1 MIPMYVTDLKGM
13 AKPNQKTGEPGW
25 TIPDDNAL
33 RAATKQQYDS
43 TRQVREGNREDS
55 KQDNAPAA
63 LSDFAIVWVHKN
75 IARMDGE
82 DWCWFTLGVEH
93 VLSEPK
99 PLSTYS
105 PLKKRPYVMGIAI
118 IETHKIYPAGYPELG
133 REVQKEINETTNS
146 RQDNV
151 RLVINKRF
159 KVKRGR
165 QVDLKSLVRNVAGSV
180 TLVNEMDDVEP
191 FEFSDVTGS
200 SFQEQDR
207 LSAEMDE
214 LLGNFGNSSV
224 MNNRKLNE
232 TVGGMAMMNQGAN
245 QLTEYTLR
253 TFTETWT
260 EPVLASCSSSR
271 RPSRP
276 TSS

>member
-1 MIPMYVTDLKGM
+1 
-13 AKPNQKTGEPGW
+13 
-25 TIPDDNAL
+25 
-33 RAATKQQYDS
+33 
-43 TRQVREGNREDS
+43 
-55 KQDNAPAA
+55 
-63 LSDFAIVWVHKN
+63 
-75 IARMDGE
+75 
-82 DWCWFTLGVEH
+82 
-93 VLSEPK
+93 
-99 PLSTYS
+99 
-105 PLKKRPYVMGIAI
+105 MGIAI

-191 FEFSDVTGS
+191 FEFNDVTGS

-260 EPVLASCSSSR
+260 EPVLAQTLELEKAFETDELVMKLVGRRSAWRSPTRCSTPTSSSR
-271 RPSRP
+271 
-276 TSS
+276 